1 MICKDCKH
9 AFIGPDKNDI
19 AMSKHGYRSCKLAS
33 TPRERAIYV
42 RGVQPCL
49 WPERVAK

>member
-1 MICKDCKH
+1 MKCKDCRH
-9 AFIGPDKNDI
+9 AFVGKEKGDI
-19 AMSKHGYRSCKLAS
+19 AMSKIGYRSCKLAL

-49 WPERVAK
+49 WPERLAK